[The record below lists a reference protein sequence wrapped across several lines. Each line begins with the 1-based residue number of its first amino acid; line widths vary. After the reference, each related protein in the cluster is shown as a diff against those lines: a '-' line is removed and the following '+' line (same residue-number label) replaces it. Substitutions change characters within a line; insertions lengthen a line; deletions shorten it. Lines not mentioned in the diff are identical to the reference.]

1 VSLQPISATDLSK
14 QHRTCHPGTTPTKE
28 RSMTTNP
35 PDDAG
40 TSSPPALAEVLHHPQ
55 RPINLLAGTAGHFVE
70 WFDWYI
76 YGLLAAVFAPQIF
89 PSHSSFASL
98 IAALLTYAIGFVVRP
113 FSGIIVSPL
122 ADRYGRRVILT
133 LSVSGMA
140 IGSLIIGL
148 TPGYATIGYA
158 APILFVVARILQG
171 ISAGSE
177 QQSAI
182 SFMVEHAPP
191 HRRGLFGS
199 FSNMASGLATLAAT
213 GFAAALT
220 ASLSSDELASY
231 GWRIPFIVGGIL
243 GAIGL
248 IIRSRADETSEFEA
262 SSLVDQKSAPA
273 RLLALLREHPKA
285 LLQTAAL
292 SAPAVAY
299 YTWATFL
306 PTYAQLTSGRG
317 KASTL
322 TGSVIGLVLLV
333 IVVPVCGALSD
344 KLGRR
349 KIFPIIGAIG
359 MVVLF
364 YPLLLLLNRPG
375 FGIYVLVAASGW
387 LVLGVWQAV
396 YPTIQAE
403 LFPASVRVSGIGFSH
418 QLVIAIFGGTAPL
431 IAAAFVG
438 AGHPRYVALY
448 MIAIIAVCLAVYFTL
463 PETGSKTLR
472 ATVALQ
478 DPEVVEGEQEEATVG
493 DRAS

>member
-1 VSLQPISATDLSK
+1 
-14 QHRTCHPGTTPTKE
+14 
-28 RSMTTNP
+28 MTNSS
-35 PDDAG
+35 DAFE
-40 TSSPPALAEVLHHPQ
+40 TSSPSGLPEVLH
-55 RPINLLAGTAGHFVE
+55 RPHRPVNMVAGTIGHFVE
-70 WFDWYI
+70 WYDWYI
-76 YGLLAAVFAPQIF
+76 YGLLAAVFAGQIF
-89 PSHSSFASL
+89 PSHSPFASL

-113 FSGIIVSPL
+113 FSGIIISPL
-122 ADRYGRRVILT
+122 ADRYGRRVTLT
-133 LSVSGMA
+133 LSISGMA
-140 IGSLIIGL
+140 LGSLIIAL
-148 TPGYATIGYA
+148 TPGYNTIGYA

-213 GFAAALT
+213 GSAAIVAAAFAPAT
-220 ASLSSDELASY
+220 LATW
-231 GWRIPFIVGGIL
+231 GWRIPFLVGGLL
-243 GAIGL
+243 GLVGL
-248 IIRSRADETSEFEA
+248 VLRRRADETIEFEA
-262 SSLVDQKSAPA
+262 QAVVDKKSAPA
-273 RLLALLREHPKA
+273 RLWALLREHPKA

-306 PTYAQLTSGRG
+306 PTYAQLTTGRD
-317 KASTL
+317 KTSTL

-333 IVVPVCGALSD
+333 TIVPICGALSD
-344 KLGRR
+344 RLGRR
-349 KIFPIIGAIG
+349 KIFPIVGAIG

-375 FGIYVLVAASGW
+375 FWVYVAVAASGW
-387 LVLGVWQAV
+387 VVLGIWQAV

-438 AGHPRYVALY
+438 AGHPTWVAIYMIVIVAL
-448 MIAIIAVCLAVYFTL
+448 CLIVYFTL

-472 ATVALQ
+472 ATVALD
-478 DPEVVEGEQEEATVG
+478 DPEVVEGELEEASARSG
-493 DRAS
+493 NR

>member
-1 VSLQPISATDLSK
+1 
-14 QHRTCHPGTTPTKE
+14 
-28 RSMTTNP
+28 MTTNS
-35 PDDAG
+35 PDVSG
-40 TSSPPALAEVLHHPQ
+40 TSSPPELSEVLD
-55 RPINLLAGTAGHFVE
+55 RPRRSVNLVAGTIGHFVE
-70 WFDWYI
+70 WYDWYV

-89 PSHSSFASL
+89 PSHSAFASL

-122 ADRYGRRVILT
+122 ADRYGRRAVLT

-140 IGSLIIGL
+140 LGALIIAL
-148 TPGYATIGYA
+148 TPGYDVIGYA
-158 APILFVVARILQG
+158 APVLFVVARILQG

-191 HRRGLFGS
+191 NRRGLFGS

-213 GFAAALT
+213 GAAAIVT
-220 ASLSSDELASY
+220 SAFAPDELAVW
-231 GWRIPFIVGGIL
+231 GWRIPFLVGGLL
-243 GAIGL
+243 GAVGL
-248 IIRSRADETSEFEA
+248 VLRARADETSEFEA
-262 SSLVDQKSAPA
+262 SSLVDKKSAPA

-306 PTYAQLTSGRG
+306 PTYAQLTSGRDKG
-317 KASTL
+317 STL
-322 TGSVIGLVLLV
+322 VGSVIGLILLV
-333 IVVPVCGALSD
+333 IVVPICGALSD
-344 KLGRR
+344 RLGRR
-349 KIFPIIGAIG
+349 KIFPIVGAVG
-359 MVVLF
+359 MIVLF
-364 YPLLLLLNRPG
+364 YPLLLLLDRPG
-375 FGIYVLVAASGW
+375 FWVYVVVAASGW
-387 LVLGVWQAV
+387 IVLGIWQAV

-403 LFPASVRVSGIGFSH
+403 LFPASVRVAGIGFSH

-438 AGHPRYVALY
+438 AGHPRFVAVY
-448 MIAIIAVCLAVYFTL
+448 MIVVIVVCLAVYFTI

-472 ATVALQ
+472 ATVALK
-478 DPEVVEGEQEEATVG
+478 DPEVVEGALEEATVHT
-493 DRAS
+493 RTRRSVS

>member
-1 VSLQPISATDLSK
+1 
-14 QHRTCHPGTTPTKE
+14 
-28 RSMTTNP
+28 MTTNS
-35 PDDAG
+35 PDAFG
-40 TSSPPALAEVLHHPQ
+40 TSSPPGLDHVLE
-55 RPINLLAGTAGHFVE
+55 RPRRPVNMLAGTIGHFVE
-70 WFDWYI
+70 WYDWYT

-98 IAALLTYAIGFVVRP
+98 MAALLTYAIGFVIRP

-140 IGSLIIGL
+140 LGSLIIAL
-148 TPGYATIGYA
+148 TPGYSTIGYA
-158 APILFVVARILQG
+158 APILFVVARIVQG

-191 HRRGLFGS
+191 NRRGLFGS

-213 GFAAALT
+213 GSAAAIT
-220 ASLSSDELASY
+220 AAFAPHALAVW
-231 GWRIPFIVGGIL
+231 GWRIPFLIGGIL
-243 GAIGL
+243 GVVGL
-248 IIRSRADETSEFEA
+248 YLRSRADETSEFEA
-262 SSLVDQKSAPA
+262 SSLVDKKSAPA

-306 PTYAQLTSGRG
+306 PTYAQLTTGRD

-322 TGSVIGLVLLV
+322 VGSVIGLVLLV
-333 IVVPVCGALSD
+333 IVVPICGALSD
-344 KLGRR
+344 RLGRR
-349 KIFPIIGAIG
+349 KIFPIVGAIG
-359 MVVLF
+359 MIVLF
-364 YPLLLLLNRPG
+364 YPLLLLLDRPG
-375 FGIYVLVAASGW
+375 FWIYVLVAASGW
-387 LVLGVWQAV
+387 LVLGIWQAV

-431 IAAAFVG
+431 VAAAFVG
-438 AGHPRYVALY
+438 AGHPRYVAIY
-448 MIAIIAVCLAVYFTL
+448 MIVIIAVCLAVYFTL
-463 PETGSKTLR
+463 PETGSKTMR
-472 ATVALQ
+472 ATVALK
-478 DPEVVEGEQEEATVG
+478 DSEVVEGELEEAGLGAPT
-493 DRAS
+493 RSSLS

>member
-1 VSLQPISATDLSK
+1 MV
-14 QHRTCHPGTTPTKE
+14 
-28 RSMTTNP
+28 
-35 PDDAG
+35 AG
-40 TSSPPALAEVLHHPQ
+40 T
-55 RPINLLAGTAGHFVE
+55 IGHFVE
-70 WFDWYI
+70 WYDWYV

-89 PSHSSFASL
+89 PSHSPFASL

-113 FSGIIVSPL
+113 FSGIIISPL
-122 ADRYGRRVILT
+122 ADRYGRRIVLT
-133 LSVSGMA
+133 LAVSGMA
-140 IGSLIIGL
+140 LGALIIGV
-148 TPGYATIGYA
+148 TPGYDTIGYA

-177 QQSAI
+177 AQSAI

-191 HRRGLFGS
+191 NRRGLFGS
-199 FSNMASGLATLAAT
+199 FSNMASGLATLVAT
-213 GFAAALT
+213 GAAAAVTSAFAPDQLT
-220 ASLSSDELASY
+220 AY
-231 GWRIPFIVGGIL
+231 GWRIPFIVGGLL
-243 GAIGL
+243 GVVGL

-262 SSLVDQKSAPA
+262 SSLVDKKSAPA

-306 PTYAQLTSGRG
+306 PTYAQLTTGRD

-322 TGSVIGLVLLV
+322 VGSVIGLILLV

-344 KLGRR
+344 RIGRR
-349 KIFPIIGAIG
+349 KIFPIVGAAG
-359 MVVLF
+359 MVALF
-364 YPLLLLLNRPG
+364 YPLLLLLERPG
-375 FGIYVLVAASGW
+375 FWVYVVVAASGW
-387 LVLGVWQAV
+387 LVLGIWQAI

-431 IAAAFVG
+431 IAAAFVA

-448 MIAIIAVCLAVYFTL
+448 MMAIVAACLAVYFTL
-463 PETGSKTLR
+463 PETGSKTPR
-472 ATVALQ
+472 ATVALK
-478 DPEVVEGEQEEATVG
+478 DTEVVEGELEGAVVG
-493 DRAS
+493 SRTRHPVS

>member
-1 VSLQPISATDLSK
+1 
-14 QHRTCHPGTTPTKE
+14 
-28 RSMTTNP
+28 MTNSS
-35 PDDAG
+35 DAFE
-40 TSSPPALAEVLHHPQ
+40 TSSPSGLPEVLH
-55 RPINLLAGTAGHFVE
+55 RPHRPVNMVAGTIGHFVE
-70 WFDWYI
+70 WYDWYI
-76 YGLLAAVFAPQIF
+76 YGLLAAVFAGQIF
-89 PSHSSFASL
+89 PSHSPFASL

-113 FSGIIVSPL
+113 FSGIIISPL
-122 ADRYGRRVILT
+122 ADRYGRRVTLT
-133 LSVSGMA
+133 LSISGMA
-140 IGSLIIGL
+140 LGSLIIAL
-148 TPGYATIGYA
+148 TPGYNTIGYA

-213 GFAAALT
+213 GSAAIVAAAFAPAT
-220 ASLSSDELASY
+220 LATW
-231 GWRIPFIVGGIL
+231 GWRIPFLVGGIL
-243 GAIGL
+243 GLVGL
-248 IIRSRADETSEFEA
+248 VLRARADETIEFEA
-262 SSLVDQKSAPA
+262 QAVVDKKSAPA
-273 RLLALLREHPKA
+273 RLWALLREHPKA

-306 PTYAQLTSGRG
+306 PTYAQLTTGRD
-317 KASTL
+317 KTSTL

-333 IVVPVCGALSD
+333 TIVPICGALSD
-344 KLGRR
+344 RLGRR
-349 KIFPIIGAIG
+349 KIFPIVGAIG

-375 FGIYVLVAASGW
+375 FWVYVAVAASGW
-387 LVLGVWQAV
+387 VVLGIWQAV

-438 AGHPRYVALY
+438 AGHPTWVAIYMIVIVAL
-448 MIAIIAVCLAVYFTL
+448 CLIVYFTL

-472 ATVALQ
+472 ATVALD
-478 DPEVVEGEQEEATVG
+478 DPEVLEGELEEASARSG
-493 DRAS
+493 NR